1 MSGLLSAGRS
11 ATSAESL
18 GGDRVQLDPDDVE
31 AIARRVLALL
41 RDEIA
46 EANVRFVDAKA
57 LAVVLD
63 VDRSWVYAHAAE
75 LHAIRLG
82 DGRGRLRFDLEE
94 VQRCLAGH
102 GNGNGNGAPRKGRRR
117 ASRRRSV
124 MDVGG
129 ELLPIEP

>member
-11 ATSAESL
+11 GTSAESL
-18 GGDRVQLDPDDVE
+18 GGDCVQLDPDDVE

-94 VQRCLAGH
+94 VQRCLAG
-102 GNGNGNGAPRKGRRR
+102 NGNGNGAARRGRRR
-117 ASRRRSV
+117 ASRRPSV